1 MGFISRKIIP
11 SCGTM
16 CVCCPAMRSR
26 SRQPVKRY
34 KKLLADVFPK
44 SPDVAP
50 NDRKIS
56 KLCEYAA
63 KNPIRI
69 PKIAQY
75 LEERCSKEL
84 RSGHTKF
91 INVIVEAYNK
101 LLCICKEQMVYF
113 ATSLLNVVNELL
125 DKPKQEALLI
135 LGCQTLTK
143 FIYSQV
149 DGTYAHNIE
158 KYAPRICTLARK
170 SGEDCGTSCLRA
182 SSLQC
187 LSAMVH
193 FKCTFRET
201 VSVSFHI
208 VHSTLDNYEP
218 ESPIEYDGERGEA
231 HNNWLNEVVRSEGR
245 STTVG
250 NDPSSM
256 SIIRARPEKKDPS
269 LLTGDEIEQP
279 RVWAQI
285 CIQGMVDLAK
295 DSSTMRC
302 VLDPMF
308 VHFDTGHHWAPQQ
321 GLALMV
327 LSAMSYFLENS
338 GHQQSVLSAVIRH
351 LDHKNVAHDP
361 LLKSYVIQ
369 VAAGLARQI
378 RSVTVLA
385 EVGFVS
391 DLCRHLRKSLQASA
405 EPIGDQELN
414 LNASLQN
421 SIEDCLLEI
430 AKGIGDAQPLLD
442 NMAMSLEKLPSCGIV
457 ARATIRSL
465 MILAHVISLLSVS
478 STQQAFPESLLVQL
492 LKAMLHANVEVRV
505 EAHQIFTVLLI
516 PNASCL
522 GRDASIRPNYICEPR
537 RWRSGTPSTF
547 ASISALL
554 EKLRKEKD
562 GSELEKHG
570 NGVHDDCKD
579 RENLEEDWK
588 YGRTR
593 KNSPNF
599 YKISSIIERT
609 TGTPGLAE
617 AEPCVLK
624 LNEDQISQLLSA
636 FWMQASLP
644 DNTPPNLEAIAHSFT
659 LTLISSQLKN
669 TNANLVVRFFQ
680 LALSVRQLSLDSNNG
695 TWLLQPACRRS
706 AFVLAMGML
715 MFAAKTYQVS
725 DLNDL
730 LKPMLPENVDPY
742 LGISDDLQIYVKP
755 QADLKEFGSFTDNS
769 LALSVLTE
777 LQRKISESDTA
788 VMNILVLNLSTTTE
802 MELDAV
808 ARQLSEPFTPDEMLM
823 FGPRS
828 MLDHNR
834 KVSHSKES
842 LSFDEDVPSNSLVE
856 DDATSEA
863 SVSDLSRFIPKI
875 PSSPSVS
882 HVISIGQLLES
893 ALEVAGQVAGSSVS
907 MSPLS
912 YDSMTRQ
919 CEALGTVTRKKLSNW
934 LAHENQQQT
943 KAADKCLLPAV
954 VPSGLEVQK
963 KVVQMAS
970 SVEGMEQYY
979 LPMKLPPASPYD
991 NFLKAAG
998 C

>member
-1 MGFISRKIIP
+1 MGIISRKIIP

-16 CVCCPAMRSR
+16 CVCCPALRSR

-34 KKLLADVFPK
+34 KKLLAEIFPK
-44 SPDVAP
+44 SPDAP
-50 NDRKIS
+50 PNERKIA

-69 PKIAQY
+69 PKIAKY
-75 LEERCSKEL
+75 LEERCCKEL
-84 RSGHTKF
+84 RNGHAKF
-91 INVIVEAYNK
+91 INVVMEVYNK
-101 LLCICKEQMVYF
+101 LLCICKEQMAYF
-113 ATSLLNVVNELL
+113 AVSLLNVVNELL
-125 DKPKQEALLI
+125 ERPNQYALPI

-158 KYAPRICTLARK
+158 KYAPRICKLAHRH
-170 SGEDCGTSCLRA
+170 GEEGSPSSLRA

-187 LSAMVH
+187 LSAMVW
-193 FKCTFRET
+193 FMSEFSYIFPALDELQ
-201 VSVSFHI
+201 I
-208 VHSTLDNYEP
+208 VHCTLDNYEP
-218 ESPIEYDGERGEA
+218 DSRIENDGERGESH
-231 HNNWLNEVVRSEGR
+231 HNWVNEVVRSER
-245 STTVG
+245 SAIVG
-250 NDPSSM
+250 NDSSST

-269 LLTGDEIEQP
+269 LLTREEIEQP

-285 CIQGMVDLAK
+285 CVQRMVDLAK
-295 DSSTMRC
+295 ESSTMRC

-308 VHFDTGHHWAPQQ
+308 VYFDSGHHWAPQQ
-321 GLALMV
+321 GLALVV
-327 LSAMSYFLENS
+327 LSATSYFLESS
-338 GHQQSVLSAVIRH
+338 GHQKSVLSAVIRH

-361 LLKSYVIQ
+361 QLKSNVVQ

-430 AKGIGDAQPLLD
+430 AKGIADAQPLLD
-442 NMAMSLEKLPSCGIV
+442 HMAMSLEKLPSCGIV

-465 MILAHVISLLSVS
+465 MILAHVVSLS
-478 STQQAFPESLLVQL
+478 SASSSSQQAFPESLLVQL
-492 LKAMLHANVEVRV
+492 LKAMLHANIEVRV

-516 PNASCL
+516 PNSICL
-522 GRDASIRPNYICEPR
+522 GREASARPSYICEPR
-537 RWRSGTPSTF
+537 RWRSGTASTF

-554 EKLRKEKD
+554 ERLRKEKD
-562 GSELEKHG
+562 GPEV
-570 NGVHDDCKD
+570 NGVHDDCKEQD
-579 RENLEEDWK
+579 TSEEEWK
-588 YGRTR
+588 YGRAR
-593 KNSPNF
+593 KNSPNV
-599 YKISSIIERT
+599 YKISSIFERT
-609 TGTPGLAE
+609 TGTPGSAE
-617 AEPCVLK
+617 AAEPCVLT

-636 FWMQASLP
+636 FWMQSSLP

-669 TNANLVVRFFQ
+669 TNGNVVVRFVQ
-680 LALSVRQLSLDSNNG
+680 LALSLRKLSLDSNNG
-695 TWLLQPACRRS
+695 MLHPACRRS
-706 AFVLAMGML
+706 VFILAMSML
-715 MFAAKTYQVS
+715 MFTAKTYQVPE
-725 DLNDL
+725 LNDL
-730 LKPMLPENVDPY
+730 LKRLIPDDVDPY
-742 LGISDDLQIYVKP
+742 LGISNDFQIYVKP
-755 QADLKEFGSFTDNS
+755 QADLKEFGSFKDNS
-769 LALSVLTE
+769 LAMSVLDE
-777 LQRKISESDTA
+777 LQSRISESESA
-788 VMNILVLNLSTTTE
+788 MMNILVLNLSITTE
-802 MELDAV
+802 MEPDEV
-808 ARQLSEPFTPDEMLM
+808 ARQLSEPFAPDDMLM

-828 MLDHNR
+828 VLDHHR
-834 KVSHSKES
+834 AASHSKES
-842 LSFDEDVPSNSLVE
+842 LSFDEDVPSNLID

-882 HVISIGQLLES
+882 HIISIGKLLES
-893 ALEVAGQVAGSSVS
+893 ALEVAGQVAGTSVS
-907 MSPLS
+907 TSPLS

-919 CEALGTVTRKKLSNW
+919 CETLGTVNRKKLSTW
-934 LAHENQQQT
+934 LAHENQQAI
-943 KAADKCLLPAV
+943 KPAADKYRLPSVTVSGAAV
-954 VPSGLEVQK
+954 PWQSEVDGEELKQK
-963 KVVQMAS
+963 TS
-970 SVEGMEQYY
+970 TEQY

>member
-1 MGFISRKIIP
+1 MGIISRKIIP

-16 CVCCPAMRSR
+16 CVCCPALRSR

-34 KKLLADVFPK
+34 KKLLADIFPK
-44 SPDVAP
+44 SPDAP
-50 NDRKIS
+50 ANERKIA

-69 PKIAQY
+69 PKIAKY
-75 LEERCSKEL
+75 LEERCFKEL
-84 RSGHTKF
+84 RSGHAKF
-91 INVIVEAYNK
+91 INVVMEVYNK
-101 LLCICKEQMVYF
+101 LLCICKEQMAYF
-113 ATSLLNVVNELL
+113 AVSLLNVVNELL
-125 DKPKQEALLI
+125 ERPNQYAMLI

-158 KYAPRICTLARK
+158 KYAPRICKLAHRH
-170 SGEDCGTSCLRA
+170 GEEGSPSSLRA

-187 LSAMVH
+187 LSAMVW
-193 FKCTFRET
+193 FMSEFSYIFPALDE
-201 VSVSFHI
+201 I
-208 VHSTLDNYEP
+208 VHCTLDNYEP
-218 ESPIEYDGERGEA
+218 DSHIEHDGERGESH
-231 HNNWLNEVVRSEGR
+231 HNWVNEVVRSER
-245 STTVG
+245 SAVVG
-250 NDPSSM
+250 NDSS
-256 SIIRARPEKKDPS
+256 STAIISARPEKKDPS
-269 LLTGDEIEQP
+269 LLTREEIEQP

-285 CIQGMVDLAK
+285 CVQRMVDLAK
-295 DSSTMRC
+295 ESSTMRC

-308 VHFDTGHHWAPQQ
+308 VYFDSGHHWAPQQ
-321 GLALMV
+321 GLALVV
-327 LSAMSYFLENS
+327 LSATSYFLESS

-351 LDHKNVAHDP
+351 LDHKNVVHDP
-361 LLKSYVIQ
+361 QLKSNVVQ

-430 AKGIGDAQPLLD
+430 AKGIADAQPLLD
-442 NMAMSLEKLPSCGIV
+442 HMAMSLEKLPSCGIV

-465 MILAHVISLLSVS
+465 MILAHVVSLS
-478 STQQAFPESLLVQL
+478 SSSQQAFPESLLVQL
-492 LKAMLHANVEVRV
+492 LKAMLHANIEVRV
-505 EAHQIFTVLLI
+505 EAHQIFTILLI
-516 PNASCL
+516 RNSKSL
-522 GRDASIRPNYICEPR
+522 GREASARPSYICEPKS
-537 RWRSGTPSTF
+537 WRSGTASTF

-554 EKLRKEKD
+554 DRLRKEKD
-562 GSELEKHG
+562 GPEV
-570 NGVHDDCKD
+570 NGVHDDCKERD
-579 RENLEEDWK
+579 TLEEEWK
-588 YGRTR
+588 YGRAR
-593 KNSPNF
+593 KNSPNV

-617 AEPCVLK
+617 AAEPCVLK

-669 TNANLVVRFFQ
+669 TNGNFVVRFVQ
-680 LALSVRQLSLDSNNG
+680 LALSLRQLSLDANNG
-695 TWLLQPACRRS
+695 MLHPACRRS
-706 AFVLAMGML
+706 VFVLAMSML
-715 MFAAKTYQVS
+715 MFTAKTYQVPE
-725 DLNDL
+725 LNDL
-730 LKPMLPENVDPY
+730 LKRLVPDDVDPY
-742 LGISDDLQIYVKP
+742 LGISNDFQIYVKP
-755 QADLKEFGSFTDNS
+755 QSDLKEFGSFKDNS
-769 LALSVLTE
+769 LAMSVLDE
-777 LQRKISESDTA
+777 LKSRISESETA
-788 VMNILVLNLSTTTE
+788 MMNILVLNLSITTE
-802 MELDAV
+802 MEPDEV
-808 ARQLSEPFTPDEMLM
+808 ARQLSEPFAPDDMLM

-828 MLDHNR
+828 VLDHHR
-834 KVSHSKES
+834 VASHSKES
-842 LSFDEDVPSNSLVE
+842 LSFDEDVPSNLIE

-882 HVISIGQLLES
+882 HIISIGKLLES
-893 ALEVAGQVAGSSVS
+893 ALEVAGQVAGTSVS
-907 MSPLS
+907 TSPLS
-912 YDSMTRQ
+912 YDSMARQ
-919 CEALGTVTRKKLSNW
+919 CETLGTVNRKKLSTW
-934 LAHENQQQT
+934 LAHENQLAT
-943 KAADKCLLPAV
+943 KPAADNYRLPSVTA
-954 VPSGLEVQK
+954 SGAALPWQMSCKSEVDGGELKQK
-963 KVVQMAS
+963 TPT
-970 SVEGMEQYY
+970 EQY

>member
-1 MGFISRKIIP
+1 MQKMGFISRKIIP

-187 LSAMVH
+187 LSAMIW
-193 FKCTFRET
+193 FMSEFSYIFPALDE
-201 VSVSFHI
+201 I

-617 AEPCVLK
+617 AAVC
-624 LNEDQISQLLSA
+624 NLL
-636 FWMQASLP
+636 
-644 DNTPPNLEAIAHSFT
+644 
-659 LTLISSQLKN
+659 
-669 TNANLVVRFFQ
+669 
-680 LALSVRQLSLDSNNG
+680 G
-695 TWLLQPACRRS
+695 LLQPACRRS

-963 KVVQMAS
+963 KRILSLQMAS

>member
-44 SPDVAP
+44 SPDAPP
-50 NDRKIS
+50 NDRKIA

-75 LEERCSKEL
+75 LEERCCKEL

-91 INVIVEAYNK
+91 INVAVEAYNK
-101 LLCICKEQMVYF
+101 LLCICKNQMVYF
-113 ATSLLNVVNELL
+113 ANSLLNVVTELL
-125 DKPKQEALLI
+125 DKPKQETLLI

-149 DGTYAHNIE
+149 DGTYAHSIE

-170 SGEDCGTSCLRA
+170 GGEECNSISLRA

-187 LSAMVH
+187 LSAMVW
-193 FKCTFRET
+193 FMSEFSYIFPALDE
-201 VSVSFHI
+201 I

-218 ESPIEYDGERGEA
+218 ESPIENDGERGEA

-245 STTVG
+245 STAVG
-250 NDPSSM
+250 NDSSSM
-256 SIIRARPEKKDPS
+256 AIVRARPEKKDPS

-321 GLALMV
+321 GLAPIV
-327 LSAMSYFLENS
+327 LSAMSYLLENS

-369 VAAGLARQI
+369 AATGLARQI

-405 EPIGDQELN
+405 EPLGDQELN
-414 LNASLQN
+414 LNVSLQN

-430 AKGIGDAQPLLD
+430 AKGFGDAQPLLD
-442 NMAMSLEKLPSCGIV
+442 HMTMSLEKLPSCGIV

-465 MILAHVISLLSVS
+465 MILAHVISSSLVS
-478 STQQAFPESLLVQL
+478 SAKQTFPESLLVQL
-492 LKAMLHANVEVRV
+492 LKAMMHANVEVRV

-522 GRDASIRPNYICEPR
+522 GREASVRPSYICEPR

-562 GSELEKHG
+562 GSEVE
-570 NGVHDDCKD
+570 DDCKD

-588 YGRTR
+588 YGRAR

-599 YKISSIIERT
+599 YKISSIMERT
-609 TGTPGLAE
+609 ATPSLTKA
-617 AEPCVLK
+617 AEPCALE

-659 LTLISSQLKN
+659 LTLISSQLKE
-669 TNANLVVRFFQ
+669 TNANIVVQFFQ
-680 LALSVRQLSLDSNNG
+680 LALSVRQLSLDPDNG
-695 TWLLQPACRRS
+695 MLQPACRRS

-715 MFAAKTYQVS
+715 MFAAKTYQVPN
-725 DLNDL
+725 LNDL
-730 LKPMLPENVDPY
+730 LKPLLSDNVDPY
-742 LGISDDLQIYVKP
+742 LGISDDLQIYIKP
-755 QADLKEFGSFTDNS
+755 KADLKEFGSFTDNS

-788 VMNILVLNLSTTTE
+788 VMNILVLHLSTTTE

-808 ARQLSEPFTPDEMLM
+808 ASQLSEPFTPDDMLM
-823 FGPRS
+823 FGSRA
-828 MLDHNR
+828 MGDHNR

-842 LSFDEDVPSNSLVE
+842 LSFDEDLPSNVLAE
-856 DDATSEA
+856 DDATSDA

-893 ALEVAGQVAGSSVS
+893 V
-907 MSPLS
+907 
-912 YDSMTRQ
+912 R
-919 CEALGTVTRKKLSNW
+919 
-934 LAHENQQQT
+934 
-943 KAADKCLLPAV
+943 
-954 VPSGLEVQK
+954 
-963 KVVQMAS
+963 
-970 SVEGMEQYY
+970 
-979 LPMKLPPASPYD
+979 
-991 NFLKAAG
+991 
-998 C
+998 